1 MTMSDH
7 EAFEAIQSHHRQ
19 LGAGVAQRVDALV
32 DGIAAAR
39 GYELARAEL
48 VSYLVDEI
56 LPHAAAE
63 ELTIYPEAAKRADLA
78 ATVVTMVAEHRKL
91 AGLVESIASASN
103 AEDAARFA
111 RALAE
116 LFAAHVATE
125 NEVLLPTLVGDE
137 AVGVAGLLTQMQRL
151 TEPRPETAP
160 DAPASSADHES
171 VVVTQLLKAALALA
185 RAGQG
190 DEACAIVAATWATLH
205 AARPD
210 LAEVVNRSMH
220 RLVRLVSLEPVTIG
234 TKREPSTESA
244 DAVLDVRTMAP
255 AQRHHTIFGSYDA
268 LGAGE
273 AFELVNDHDPKP
285 LQYQFEAEH
294 AGAFSWDYLERGP
307 KVWRVRIGRVA
318 AAGSASG
325 ADAVLDV
332 RTMAPAQRHHTIFES
347 YDALVAG
354 EAFELVNDHDPKPL
368 QYQFEAEHAGAF
380 TWDYLERGPKV
391 WRVRIGRV
399 AA

>member
-39 GYELARAEL
+39 GYEFARAEL
-48 VSYLVDEI
+48 VNYLVDEI

-190 DEACAIVAATWATLH
+190 DEACAIVAGTWATLH

-210 LAEVVNRSMH
+210 LAEVVNRSLH
-220 RLVRLVSLEPVTIG
+220 RLVRLVSQEPVAIG
-234 TKREPSTESA
+234 TKRESSTELARAGQAERACTILAGTWATLRSPRRELA
-244 DAVLDVRTMAP
+244 EVVNRSLHRLVRLATQEPVTFTVKPAVVTDPAEAVLDVRPMAP
-255 AQRHHTIFGSYDA
+255 AQRHHTIFATYES

-273 AFELVNDHDPKP
+273 SF
-285 LQYQFEAEH
+285 
-294 AGAFSWDYLERGP
+294 
-307 KVWRVRIGRVA
+307 
-318 AAGSASG
+318 
-325 ADAVLDV
+325 
-332 RTMAPAQRHHTIFES
+332 T
-347 YDALVAG
+347 
-354 EAFELVNDHDPKPL
+354 LVNDHDPKPL